1 MESRLNNDLTNC
13 MEAINNHAQKDNIIS
28 MFIKGPPKN
37 KGFMWCSKEGG
48 PGKWW
53 TLGEA
58 EGPRFI
64 STYTLDLGY
73 DSSAYSFFLR
83 NLQNKVKKQYNPE

>member
-1 MESRLNNDLTNC
+1 MENQLNNDLTNC

-48 PGKWW
+48 PVNGGLLVRQKV
-53 TLGEA
+53 
-58 EGPRFI
+58 
-64 STYTLDLGY
+64 YDL
-73 DSSAYSFFLR
+73 SAHIH
-83 NLQNKVKKQYNPE
+83 